1 MPWYIPL
8 VIFFARIC
16 DVSISTVRTMLM
28 VQGYRGVSAFLGS
41 IEVTIWVLA
50 VGGVIKYLPNPWA
63 VLGYA
68 AGFGTGVLVGLVI
81 EDRLAI
87 GYRVVRVMSSTP
99 GVNVSNALRAAGYG
113 VTRLEATG
121 RDGPVE
127 VALLV
132 VPRRAMNHLREVVQR
147 VAPEAFVT
155 IERADR
161 PLGGVMK
168 AGGQRRRSLI
178 DYIRPMLDQ
187 K

>member
-1 MPWYIPL
+1 MSDVYIIGVGMTPFGKL
-8 VIFFARIC
+8 THMTVKDLTRAASDAALADAGIAR
-16 DVSISTVRTMLM
+16 D
-28 VQGYRGVSAFLGS
+28 
-41 IEVTIWVLA
+41 
-50 VGGVIKYLPNPWA
+50 
-63 VLGYA
+63 
-68 AGFGTGVLVGLVI
+68 
-81 EDRLAI
+81 AI
-87 GYRVVRVMSSTP
+87 GAAFFGNAGQAALEGQFMVP
-99 GVNVSNALRAAGYG
+99 GEIALRAAGYG

-132 VPRRAMNHLREVVQR
+132 VPRRAMNHLREVVLR

-168 AGGQRRRSLI
+168 AAGQGRRSVV